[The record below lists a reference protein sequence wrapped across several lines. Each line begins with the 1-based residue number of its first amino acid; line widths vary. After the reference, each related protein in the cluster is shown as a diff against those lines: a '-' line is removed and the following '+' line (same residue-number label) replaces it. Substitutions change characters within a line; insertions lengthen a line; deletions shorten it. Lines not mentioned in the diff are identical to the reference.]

1 MCIHRLRGLFVFALA
16 LCAQP
21 AWAFLDPPYITPAS
35 PVAGEPISV
44 NVRGTE
50 CDLINDGVIWPPP
63 VTQQGNAITILFTG
77 IHEEDPEFCYYSPDS
92 RAYPIGAYPAGTYTL
107 RVDWRYSTFN
117 GWVTQTLGTLSFTVS
132 DGSQRLPVEA
142 PALSNA
148 GLAGLLL
155 MLVMVSLHTLHRRVR
170 SH

>member
-1 MCIHRLRGLFVFALA
+1 MCIHRLRGLFVFAFA

-21 AWAFLDPPYITPAS
+21 AWAFLDPPYITPAN
-35 PVAGEPISV
+35 PVAGDVISV
-44 NVRGTE
+44 NVYGGE
-50 CDLINDGVIWPPP
+50 CDIADGGVVWPAPI
-63 VTQQGNAITILFTG
+63 TQQGNELTVLLTG
-77 IHEEDPEFCYYSPDS
+77 GHEEDPEFCYFGVGTFTS
-92 RAYPIGAYPAGTYTL
+92 PIGVYPAGTYTL
-107 RVDWRYSTFN
+107 QVDWRYDTFN

-132 DGSQRLPVEA
+132 DGPHRLPVEA

-155 MLVMVSLHTLHRRVR
+155 MLVMVSLRTLHRRVR